1 MMIPLAI
8 GCALVIGV
16 CVAIGA
22 FSKRKRKARLRE

>member
-1 MMIPLAI
+1 MIPLALV
-8 GCALVIGV
+8 CALVGVV